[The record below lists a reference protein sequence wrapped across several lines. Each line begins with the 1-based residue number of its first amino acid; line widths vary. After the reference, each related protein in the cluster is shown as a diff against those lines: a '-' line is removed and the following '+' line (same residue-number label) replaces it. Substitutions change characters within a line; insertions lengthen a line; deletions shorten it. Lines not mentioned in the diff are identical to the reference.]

1 MLKQMVNPIS
11 NRDKKKLYQ
20 NEFIK
25 FEYDFLVPVKFN
37 SMQVLFQFILKYCII
52 MHKKLELN

>member
-1 MLKQMVNPIS
+1 MVNPIS

-37 SMQVLFQFILKYCII
+37 FNASFISIYIKILYY
-52 MHKKLELN
+52 NA

>member
-1 MLKQMVNPIS
+1 MLLITLLKQMVNPIS

-37 SMQVLFQFILKYCII
+37 FNASFISIYIKILYY
-52 MHKKLELN
+52 NA

>member
-1 MLKQMVNPIS
+1 MLLITLLKQMVNPIS

-37 SMQVLFQFILKYCII
+37 FNTSFISIYIKILYY
-52 MHKKLELN
+52 NA

>member
-25 FEYDFLVPVKFN
+25 FEYGFLVSVKFN
-37 SMQVLFQFILKYCII
+37 AIKNFNASFISIYIKILYY
-52 MHKKLELN
+52 NA